1 MDMFNIGLELLE
13 AMDDYYNSAR
23 GTGRTT
29 YLLNKVKN
37 DDVVIF
43 VDLMQANYF
52 EKLAKSKGIDV
63 VCRVIDS
70 NDYPSV
76 EFQNKLRSIRSKGN
90 TYFDH
95 VWFEKFYK
103 QSMIDAIKQIEYMQ
117 IDLSNYDN

>member
-1 MDMFNIGLELLE
+1 MDIYNIGKDILNQI
-13 AMDDYYNSAR
+13 DYYISTKR

-52 EKLAKSKGIDV
+52 EKLAKSKGINV
-63 VCRVIDS
+63 ICRIIDPD
-70 NDYPSV
+70 DYPSV
-76 EFQNKLRSIRSKGN
+76 EFQNKLRSVRSKGN

-95 VWFEKFYK
+95 VWIEKFYK
-103 QSMIDAIKQIEYMQ
+103 NYMIDAIRQLGYMQ